1 MLAGEVRRK
10 VWYLEARVA
19 PPSVR
24 SQLKQ
29 RGQTAPFAYGIS
41 CRGGF
46 AIAERT
52 AELLSSRRSPQTDGP
67 APEGR
72 AGRGVPGCRC
82 THPARAATGCTGVGE
97 LEFQLRIVQPE
108 PEVAG

>member
-10 VWYLEARVA
+10 VWKLEARVA

-24 SQLKQ
+24 SKLKQ

-52 AELLSSRRSPQTDGP
+52 TELLSSRRSPQTDGP
-67 APEGR
+67 ATEGR
-72 AGRGVPGCRC
+72 AGRGVPGCRR
-82 THPARAATGCTGVGE
+82 TRSAGTAAGRTGVGE
-97 LEFQLRIVQPE
+97 LEFRLRIVQPE